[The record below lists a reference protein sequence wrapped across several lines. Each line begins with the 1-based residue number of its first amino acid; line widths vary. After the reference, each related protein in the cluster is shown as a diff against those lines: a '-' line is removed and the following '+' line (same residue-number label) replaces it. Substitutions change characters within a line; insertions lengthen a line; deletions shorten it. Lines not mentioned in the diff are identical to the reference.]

1 MKHYIDHDIN
11 SIQNFF
17 TPDIHDNYQMLD
29 VNVYQENIFHTKMM
43 QKDLDLNTYLFGT
56 TKEELPEADVK
67 EMTER
72 LHKEMNEIFYG
83 RNMPDMTQYNT

>member
-1 MKHYIDHDIN
+1 
-11 SIQNFF
+11 
-17 TPDIHDNYQMLD
+17 
-29 VNVYQENIFHTKMM
+29 MM